1 MHDVKSRY
9 YNNKFPIKTIKLLK
23 KIIEN
28 NQMDLSFISEDL
40 RDEIQKIEEDILF
53 ILDQVHNNRQYINK
67 HFQNC
72 MVNYFL
78 RNLNFPLLSDIE
90 PSYTCSKTM
99 NNAILQKYINSEG
112 AIYLKLMN
120 GYLQEIQILG
130 KLQLYR
136 QTLVEM
142 IMITVSSSK
151 YRSTEKGVLPESDL
165 KNNKEY
171 QSEIWK
177 KAFSLFLLFHSYNQ
191 NIKGI
196 FEIWNSLFPHN
207 QITRKRKQNINHVI
221 VVPTRSQS
229 QTDKYINAS
238 SDQQKQEQQEE
249 DEEEEVQQSSDTIS
263 PNLSSFESENTFFL
277 NLTQCC
283 TNLHFK
289 NNTGDIS
296 FLRSS
301 ENQEIYDMYDHQLN
315 MSLKKDYLVKS
326 NATGYA
332 EINPT
337 FPLLHQRNEDASDE
351 SQNSSIFMIQRI
363 SSKLKNEK
371 RHTPPQNSCSL
382 GRKIIKLDDKDT
394 QDGFFDPFQQIPKLP
409 FSEESILDIQDSIGG
424 VSSSLDPINQ
434 IYQDQKN
441 SFQS

>member
-1 MHDVKSRY
+1 
-9 YNNKFPIKTIKLLK
+9 
-23 KIIEN
+23 
-28 NQMDLSFISEDL
+28 MDLSFINEDL
-40 RDEIQKIEEDILF
+40 RDEIQKIEKDILI
-53 ILDQVHNNRQYINK
+53 ILDQVHKNRQYINK

-78 RNLNFPLLSDIE
+78 RNLNFPLLSETE
-90 PSYTCSKTM
+90 PIFTCSKTM

-142 IMITVSSSK
+142 IIVKVSSPK
-151 YRSTEKGVLPESDL
+151 YRPIEKGDLPESDL

-196 FEIWNSLFPHN
+196 FEIWNSLFPQN
-207 QITRKRKQNINHVI
+207 QIIRKRKQNINHVI
-221 VVPTRSQS
+221 VVPTRSQQ
-229 QTDKYINAS
+229 QTDKYKDVSSS
-238 SDQQKQEQQEE
+238 SDQEQKQEQQE
-249 DEEEEVQQSSDTIS
+249 DQEVQQSSDTIS
-263 PNLSSFESENTFFL
+263 LNLSSFESENTYFL
-277 NLTQCC
+277 NLTQCS
-283 TNLHFK
+283 TNLYLQ

-296 FLRSS
+296 FPFLRSS
-301 ENQEIYDMYDHQLN
+301 ENQEIYDVYDDQLN
-315 MSLKKDYLVKS
+315 MSPKKGYLEKLKTHGSTKIS
-326 NATGYA
+326 PN
-332 EINPT
+332 
-337 FPLLHQRNEDASDE
+337 FPLLYQRNEDGSDE
-351 SQNSSIFMIQRI
+351 SQNSSILMIR
-363 SSKLKNEK
+363 SPTTKLKNEK
-371 RHTPPQNSCSL
+371 KHSPQQNSCSL
-382 GRKIIKLDDKDT
+382 GRKIIKLDDKDI
-394 QDGFFDPFQQIPKLP
+394 QDGFLYPIQHAQKLP
-409 FSEESILDIQDSIGG
+409 FSEESILDIQDSNGA

-434 IYQDQKN
+434 VYQDQKN

>member
-1 MHDVKSRY
+1 
-9 YNNKFPIKTIKLLK
+9 
-23 KIIEN
+23 
-28 NQMDLSFISEDL
+28 MDLSFVSEDL
-40 RDEIQKIEEDILF
+40 RDEIQKIEEDTLI
-53 ILDQVHNNRQYINK
+53 ILDQVHKNRQYINK

-78 RNLNFPLLSDIE
+78 KNLNFPLLSETE
-90 PSYTCSKTM
+90 PSYTCSKAM

-142 IMITVSSSK
+142 VMVNVNSSK
-151 YRSTEKGVLPESDL
+151 YRPSEKGVLPESDL

-196 FEIWNSLFPHN
+196 FEIWNSLFPQN

-221 VVPTRSQS
+221 VVPSRIQQ
-229 QTDKYINAS
+229 QTDKYKDVS
-238 SDQQKQEQQEE
+238 SDQEQKQEQQ
-249 DEEEEVQQSSDTIS
+249 DDEEVQQCSDTIS
-263 PNLSSFESENTFFL
+263 LNLSSFESENTYFL
-277 NLTQCC
+277 NLTQCS
-283 TNLHFK
+283 TNLHQQ
-289 NNTGDIS
+289 NNTGDFS
-296 FLRSS
+296 FVRSS
-301 ENQEIYDMYDHQLN
+301 EGQEIYDMYDHLLN
-315 MSLKKDYLVKS
+315 MNHKKDYIENLKTPGS
-326 NATGYA
+326 T
-332 EINPT
+332 EINPN
-337 FPLLHQRNEDASDE
+337 FPLFHQRSEDGSDE
-351 SQNSSIFMIQRI
+351 SQNSSILMIQKP
-363 SSKLKNEK
+363 STKLKNEK
-371 RHTPPQNSCSL
+371 RHIPHQNSYSL
-382 GRKIIKLDDKDT
+382 ARKIIKLDDKDI
-394 QDGFFDPFQQIPKLP
+394 QDDFLYPIQQVHKLP
-409 FSEESILDIQDSIGG
+409 FSEESILNIQDNIGA